1 MMSLCLQ
8 RLGACCRPVILPDY
22 AEVELR
28 VPEDA
33 RCGAWVCFDGK
44 RRQEL
49 LRGDAVA
56 VRMSTNPLPT
66 VSNNDQ
72 TRYLGLTSGV

>member
-1 MMSLCLQ
+1 MMV
-8 RLGACCRPVILPDY
+8 AVCCRPVILPDY

-49 LRGDAVA
+49 LRGDAVF

-66 VSNNDQ
+66 VSRSDQ
-72 TRYLGLTSGV
+72 TR

>member
-1 MMSLCLQ
+1 M
-8 RLGACCRPVILPDY
+8 
-22 AEVELR
+22 
-28 VPEDA
+28 PEDA

-49 LRGDAVA
+49 FRGDSVA

-66 VSNNDQ
+66 VSRTDQ
-72 TRYLGLTSGV
+72 TR